1 MEYIRKPWTL
11 WEYHYLRKH
20 YPTSMPISDIAQALN
35 RSEQQV
41 SFRAR
46 KLGLIRPRHCTELA
60 VKNFEESKGKPL
72 EDVAENY
79 RQRRLSR
86 TDLASDIGISYGTL
100 KRLLPREIWE
110 SWPHNT
116 VGRQLACEQRRA

>member
-11 WEYHYLRKH
+11 AEYAYLRKH
-20 YPTSMPISDIAQALN
+20 YPTSKPVSDIARDLN

-41 SFRAR
+41 YFRSR
-46 KLGLIRPRHCTELA
+46 KLGLIRPRHCSQLA
-60 VKNFEESKGKPL
+60 VENFERLKGESL
-72 EDVAENY
+72 ETIVKEY
-79 RQRRLSR
+79 QQRRLSR
-86 TDLASDIGISYGTL
+86 TDLASDIGISYSTL
-100 KRLLPREIWE
+100 KRLLPRELWE